1 MRRGGITTCYKP
13 LVTGEAPI
21 RVLIADDHPIYRD
34 GLAAAIAT
42 DPRLELVAGVPD
54 GLAALEAIRRERPAV
69 AVLDRQM
76 PGLDAQQV
84 LEALEAE
91 RLDTRVLL
99 LTAFTEGERA
109 LAAIEAGAAGYLSK
123 GTARES
129 VCDAVVGIAHG
140 DVVVEPAVQAA
151 VAAALRDRRHRPTGL
166 LSPRELEILS
176 LLAAGLS
183 APQIADHLIIGRT
196 TVKTHLANLYD
207 KLGVGDRAA
216 AVAEGMRR
224 GLLR

>member
-1 MRRGGITTCYKP
+1 MG
-13 LVTGEAPI
+13 AAI

-34 GLAAAIAT
+34 GLAAAIAA
-42 DPRLELVAGVPD
+42 DPRLDLVAAVAD
-54 GLAALEAIRRERPAV
+54 GLAALEAIRRDQPAV

-84 LEALEAE
+84 LEALETE

-99 LTAFTEGERA
+99 LTAFTEGDRA

-123 GTARES
+123 GTPRES
-129 VCDAVVGIAHG
+129 VCDAIAGIAQG
-140 DVVVEPAVQAA
+140 EMVVEPAVQAA
-151 VAAALRDRRHRPTGL
+151 VAAALRERRRRPTGL

-183 APQIADHLIIGRT
+183 APQIADQLIIGRT
-196 TVKTHLANLYD
+196 TVKTHLANLYE
-207 KLGVGDRAA
+207 KLGVSDRAA

>member
-1 MRRGGITTCYKP
+1 
-13 LVTGEAPI
+13 VDPI
-21 RVLIADDHPIYRD
+21 RVVIADDHPIYRD
-34 GLAAAIAT
+34 GLAAAIAQ
-42 DPRLELVAGVPD
+42 DPRLDLVAACEDGV
-54 GLAALEAIRRERPAV
+54 AALGAIRRHAPDV
-69 AVLDRQM
+69 ALLDRQM
-76 PGLDAQQV
+76 PGIGAQEV

-91 RLDTRVLL
+91 PQPTRVVL

-109 LAAIEAGAAGYLSK
+109 LGAIEAGAAGYLSK
-123 GTARES
+123 STPREE
-129 VCDAVVGIAHG
+129 VCDAVVRVARG

-151 VAAALRDRRHRPTGL
+151 VAAALRERRHRPHTL
-166 LSPRELEILS
+166 LSQRELEILS

-183 APQIADHLIIGRT
+183 APQIAEQLIIGRT

-207 KLGVGDRAA
+207 KLGVSDRAA

>member
-1 MRRGGITTCYKP
+1 
-13 LVTGEAPI
+13 VTGEPPI

-34 GLAAAIAT
+34 GLAAALAA
-42 DPRLELVAGVPD
+42 DERLALVDACADGV
-54 GLAALEAIRRERPAV
+54 AALEAIRREAPAV

-76 PGLDAQQV
+76 PGLDGQEV
-84 LEALEAE
+84 LEALDAE

-123 GTARES
+123 ETPREA
-129 VCDAVVGIAHG
+129 VCDAVVRIAQG
-140 DVVVEPAVQAA
+140 NVVIEPAVQAA
-151 VAAALRDRRHRPTGL
+151 VATALRDRRHRPTGL
-166 LSPRELEILS
+166 LTPRELEILS
-176 LLAAGLS
+176 LLAAGFS
-183 APQIADHLIIGRT
+183 APQIADHLVIGRT
-196 TVKTHLANLYD
+196 TVKTHLANLYE

>member
-1 MRRGGITTCYKP
+1 
-13 LVTGEAPI
+13 VTGEERAI
-21 RVLIADDHPIYRD
+21 SVLIADDHPIYRD
-34 GLAAAIAT
+34 GLAAAIAA
-42 DPRLELVAGVPD
+42 DPRLALVATCAD
-54 GLAALEAIRRERPAV
+54 GLCALEEIRRREPAI

-76 PGLDAQQV
+76 PGLDGQQV
-84 LEALEAE
+84 LEALETEDRA
-91 RLDTRVLL
+91 TRVLL
-99 LTAFTEGERA
+99 LTAFTEGDRA

-123 GTARES
+123 SKPREA
-129 VCDAVVGIAHG
+129 VCDTIVRIAGG
-140 DVVVEPAVQAA
+140 DVVVDPDVQAA
-151 VAAALRDRRHRPTGL
+151 VAAALRDRRRQPVAV

-176 LLAAGLS
+176 LLAAGFS

-196 TVKTHLANLYD
+196 TVKTRLANLYE

>member
-1 MRRGGITTCYKP
+1 
-13 LVTGEAPI
+13 VSGEPI
-21 RVLIADDHPIYRD
+21 SVLIADDHPIYRD
-34 GLAAAIAT
+34 GLAAAIAA
-42 DPRLELVAGVPD
+42 DPRLNLVAMCAD
-54 GLAALEAIRRERPAV
+54 GICALEEIRRHEPAV
-69 AVLDRQM
+69 AVLDRLM

-84 LEALEAE
+84 LEALETEE
-91 RLDTRVLL
+91 RDTRVLL

-123 GTARES
+123 STSREA
-129 VCDAVVGIAHG
+129 VCDTVVRLAQGEL
-140 DVVVEPAVQAA
+140 VVESDVQAA
-151 VAAALRDRRHRPTGL
+151 VAAALRERRHRPTGL

-183 APQIADHLIIGRT
+183 APQIADQLIIGRT
-196 TVKTHLANLYD
+196 TVKTHLANLYE
-207 KLGVGDRAA
+207 KLGVSDRAA